1 MLSVFC
7 DSLTIASLK
16 KKKLSTF
23 AMMVTDNMSMF
34 HIFRQQKQNIEGLEI
49 C

>member
-7 DSLTIASLK
+7 DSLTIASL